1 MGEPLPEAELQQ
13 WMERLGPQLIGLAYS
28 ICRDRVAAEDVTQEA
43 FVKLWRRPPDGGP
56 RAIPSWMK
64 RVVTNASINVLQRTR
79 RHGKLPE
86 VEFDPALRA
95 GDHPAAQAERHDEMR
110 LVSMAMD
117 RLPDEK
123 RVLLILRAQQEL
135 SYAEIA
141 ETLGIPEGTVMSRL
155 NRARKQLRKEL
166 DALRDT
172 PSRHAADIE
181 PMTGARP
188 GQGEQE

>member
-1 MGEPLPEAELQQ
+1 
-13 WMERLGPQLIGLAYS
+13 
-28 ICRDRVAAEDVTQEA
+28 
-43 FVKLWRRPPDGGP
+43 
-56 RAIPSWMK
+56 MK

-79 RHGKLPE
+79 KHGKLPE
-86 VEFDPALRA
+86 VEFDPALRS

-110 LVSMAMD
+110 LVAMAMD

-155 NRARKQLRKEL
+155 NRARTQLRKEL
-166 DALRDT
+166 DALRESAPQGAT
-172 PSRHAADIE
+172 NAD
-181 PMTGARP
+181 PMSSTRP
-188 GQGEQE
+188 EHREQE